1 MRRLG
6 MSVASVT
13 FSSRQA
19 AIWRHWPTRQHRRD
33 RAVHPHDENAL
44 HARHSRPCA
53 TRDAARGTQ
62 SICQLVQRPPSAHD
76 AQGGHSGRDLP
87 RPTSDLSLPAIRAA
101 TELASEVTVRSARCP
116 DPRPVWPAVRTERRV
131 RSRSDAPAE
140 CHALEVPAV
149 AAESDFR
156 DLQAGPPQGPVA
168 DLPGRL
174 GAARGACQQG
184 GCPGDRPLT
193 DVRKKLAAC
202 RFPGHCS
209 RPLLD
214 CAPALCWITCGY

>member
-76 AQGGHSGRDLP
+76 AQRGHSGRDLP

-131 RSRSDAPAE
+131 RNRPKAPAE
-140 CHALEVPAV
+140 GHAASRGVGHASPQRLSRWRAAPTDRSASLCYRIVNEQPPA
-149 AAESDFR
+149 A
-156 DLQAGPPQGPVA
+156 
-168 DLPGRL
+168 
-174 GAARGACQQG
+174 
-184 GCPGDRPLT
+184 
-193 DVRKKLAAC
+193 LAAV
-202 RFPGHCS
+202 RLPF
-209 RPLLD
+209 
-214 CAPALCWITCGY
+214 